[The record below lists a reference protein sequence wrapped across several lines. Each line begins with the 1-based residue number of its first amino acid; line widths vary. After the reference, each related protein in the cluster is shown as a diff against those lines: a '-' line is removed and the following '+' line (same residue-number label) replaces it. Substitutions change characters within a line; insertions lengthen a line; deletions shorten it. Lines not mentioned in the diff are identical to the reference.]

1 VIDLESLK
9 TVATVDL
16 PQQAAGVDFWKT
28 EPSKAQ

>member
-16 PQQAAGVDFWKT
+16 PQQAAGVDFWKV